1 MNKIDKII
9 DQFAE
14 KLKSNGN
21 AIESYA
27 DIDWVTEII
36 NRLPTKYSPSFMSL
50 ISRYIFDDIEVGNLW
65 FYANRGDQ
73 EWDELSRAIF
83 RDAIIF
89 KFTSSNG
96 FLHFARPLDGSY
108 DPVCFDIRNR
118 KKREYPVVRLDHES
132 ILISEKISII
142 EILYPSFLE
151 LMNEYISR

>member
-1 MNKIDKII
+1 MNKIDKIV

-83 RDAIIF
+83 RDAIIY

-96 FLHFARPLDGSY
+96 FLHFTRPLDGSY

-142 EILYPSFLE
+142 EILYPSLLE